1 MKEVGEG
8 ILRILIILRIRR
20 ILKILIVLLLVVVF
34 SFLLVSVV
42 ESC

>member
-8 ILRILIILRIRR
+8 ILRILRIRR

-42 ESC
+42 EPC